1 MYQRGN
7 LLFTDI
13 SVEESGTNSL
23 GGNSICVTGSRNETD
38 SGHKCWEVMLM
49 GQIGTGGTANVS
61 MDSSLILSGGEF
73 DSNLSDYVKVVTG
86 GDATCGIKSDGSL

>member
-1 MYQRGN
+1 
-7 LLFTDI
+7 
-13 SVEESGTNSL
+13 
-23 GGNSICVTGSRNETD
+23 
-38 SGHKCWEVMLM
+38 M

-86 GDATCGIKSDGSL
+86 GNATCGIKSDGSL

>member
-1 MYQRGN
+1 MVR
-7 LLFTDI
+7 
-13 SVEESGTNSL
+13 NSL
-23 GGNSICVTGSRNETD
+23 GGNSICVTGLRNETD
-38 SGHKCWEVMLM
+38 SGHKCWGSNAY
-49 GQIGTGGTANVS
+49 GQLGTEDTTNVP

>member
-1 MYQRGN
+1 
-7 LLFTDI
+7 
-13 SVEESGTNSL
+13 
-23 GGNSICVTGSRNETD
+23 
-38 SGHKCWEVMLM
+38 M

-86 GDATCGIKSDGSL
+86 GDATCVLNQTVHFGVGGLVVVLLIN

>member
-1 MYQRGN
+1 
-7 LLFTDI
+7 
-13 SVEESGTNSL
+13 
-23 GGNSICVTGSRNETD
+23 
-38 SGHKCWEVMLM
+38 M

-86 GDATCGIKSDGSL
+86 GDATCGIKSDGSLWCWEFNGGSAGKLGIGNNSASYVTTHIGMI